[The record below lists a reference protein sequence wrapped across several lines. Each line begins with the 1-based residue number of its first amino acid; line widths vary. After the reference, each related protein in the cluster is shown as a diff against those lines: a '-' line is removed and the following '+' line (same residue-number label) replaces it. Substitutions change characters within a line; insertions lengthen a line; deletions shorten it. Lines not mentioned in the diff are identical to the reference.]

1 MDWFTADPH
10 LGHNNIIKFCN
21 RPFKDVDHMGT
32 VIIDNIN
39 ERVQTTDRLYIL
51 GDIGVKESYVQDF
64 VRRVACKNIFVVPGN
79 HDKEKILVRY
89 FKVLPQ
95 CYMYRASNE
104 DYRIVLCHYA
114 MRVWEHSHHGTG
126 MLYGHSHGGLP
137 PVPGAPSFDIG
148 VDCWQ
153 YKPLSLTEVKAEM
166 KRLCALAP
174 AKIEHLHHHKDSSQ
188 TEDFS

>member
-1 MDWFTADPH
+1 MDWFTADLH
-10 LGHNNIIKFCN
+10 LGHFNIIKYCD

-39 ERVQTTDRLYIL
+39 ERVQASDRLFIL
-51 GDIGVKESYVQDF
+51 GDIANKEKCIQDF
-64 VRRVACKNIFVVPGN
+64 VQRVACKNIFVVPGN
-79 HDKEKILVRY
+79 HDKEKVLVRY

-95 CYMYRASNE
+95 CYLYRAPGE

-114 MRVWEHSHHGTG
+114 MRVWEHSHHGAG

-137 PVPGAPSFDIG
+137 PVTGAPSFDIG
-148 VDCWQ
+148 VDSWQ
-153 YKPLSLTEVKAEM
+153 YRPLSLTEVKAEM

-174 AKIEHLHHHKDSSQ
+174 ANREFMHHDDAEEGS
-188 TEDFS
+188 